1 VHRALNGG
9 ALLDSHRSIR
19 ELGAAQVSVLTANY
33 GPDRTNSNLQE
44 TQLTTGNVAPGSFGA
59 LGAFPADGEIF
70 AQPLYVSGV
79 TIGQTAHNM
88 LLIATEH
95 NSVYAYDADQIS
107 PTLCCGT

>member
-1 VHRALNGG
+1 MFGAIQYNLKWERCIKRSMAARFLILTALF
-9 ALLDSHRSIR
+9 ASC
-19 ELGAAQVSVLTANY
+19 GAAQVSVLTANY

-79 TIGQTAHNM
+79 TIGQATHNI
-88 LLIATEH
+88 LLIATQH
-95 NSVYAYDADQIS
+95 NSVYA
-107 PTLCCGT
+107 